1 MGSIVPPSTG
11 KEDSSHDPA
20 GLLRVVLGTL
30 VGLGLHSGFVLMSG
44 MFTCQWQDRQR
55 SGNLGLA

>member
-1 MGSIVPPSTG
+1 MTQQ
-11 KEDSSHDPA
+11 
-20 GLLRVVLGTL
+20 GLLRVVLGAR
-30 VGLGLHSGFVLMSG
+30 VGLGLHSGSVLMSG